1 MKKHPTKIILNLF
14 LTILVTACHTLE
26 HNGLKLNPTNKNIV
40 KMEIKNKKISNYN
53 IGTSS
58 ERIILPKKIKEK
70 STKKLDEPSKLLPI
84 KKLKKTKPKI
94 FNPTSM
100 LKLSESKLF
109 TTLGKSDFVK
119 FEGKLKNHQ
128 YYFSKCFLDVFVIKK
143 RNVFYVDFV
152 QIRSIKLNGVL
163 DEYECLQDINKK
175 FNILK
180 R

>member
-1 MKKHPTKIILNLF
+1 
-14 LTILVTACHTLE
+14 
-26 HNGLKLNPTNKNIV
+26 
-40 KMEIKNKKISNYN
+40 MEIENKKISNYN
-53 IGTSS
+53 IDTSS
-58 ERIILPKKIKEK
+58 ERIILPKKRKEK

-94 FNPTSM
+94 FNPISM

-143 RNVFYVDFV
+143 ENDYYVNFFET
-152 QIRSIKLNGVL
+152 RPIKLNGTL
-163 DEYECLQDINKK
+163 KKEECLQDINTKLNITKK
-175 FNILK
+175 
-180 R
+180 